1 MAVSFNID
9 GQAYSFP
16 DWATE
21 STQAQI
27 KDILAAMAKQNGV
40 GDATLKRLL
49 KATDDLVDSNKDE
62 NKKEEKRADEQKKR
76 DEKSLKASQELGK
89 NMKEFSEDLNDFAD
103 NLEAPT
109 GFFGRVRENLESD
122 GEQLGAAMGRA
133 AEITLGATATVAG
146 SLSVATGYVFSQLK
160 GAGETINGL
169 TRTGVGFNDTFAD
182 VGLTT
187 TQAIGNLG
195 ALGVGFAGAADL
207 IKNSSAVV
215 ATQGFARFNNTM
227 KFAADVSEDLG
238 MSFED
243 SMETFGDALSRRQK
257 LVNLGNVDQNRVNQ
271 TIRTTVKSQMAYAT
285 ALGASTEELQ
295 AFVDSLVRD
304 NGLLTASL
312 LGMSDTMRN
321 DVIAGV
327 EVFASGMAAMGG
339 KAGQDIAAA
348 FLEAGSAGA
357 IGLSDAAVGIVTALP
372 QMRGPMEDFAS
383 ALQSGTLSQ
392 DDANA
397 MVQNMTKELGNL
409 SDGEKQ
415 RIQLLARTGDES
427 AKMMANA
434 IAQFEQSE
442 SKLDKINEA
451 LGTGFNMDAVQQG
464 TNNFNKIMAQVSGGA
479 QNAFYTLFA
488 NPEILAVIEDA
499 MGEIL
504 GAFGFGVDSMSGIA
518 QQGGKELGEKFVP
531 MLKKAVTFVTDILKQ
546 FAEYVAPFF
555 KEDGGGLGALFSD
568 MWDRVTDA
576 AVGMLIKG
584 VAGFAVA
591 LFGFSVAKEFGK
603 SILMPQLTKF
613 MGGIFDKASG
623 AMGSVAS
630 KGAQGVMGS
639 AGAIGDKLKSS
650 AGAVTEKLS
659 GTKVGQMASS
669 KLGNV
674 MDKGKGMTDKLSG
687 SMTSGGKSG
696 GFLAKIAD
704 AVKEFG
710 DTKVVKGAASL
721 TLLGAALA
729 LTAVGLKTFNEVDPM
744 SLVKGGAALLGLVGI
759 ARLVGEASTDMLKG
773 AAGIAILGASLIPAA
788 YGFKMFNEV
797 DWGSLA
803 KGGTALLGLVG
814 VAKLIGNMTGA
825 LLKGALGIA
834 GLGASLIP
842 LAFSLNLMKD
852 VGAGT
857 IGVIAASL
865 VTLGLA
871 GAAVG
876 MTLPLMLAGAVG
888 IAALGASLLPLAI
901 SLNLMKGVGLETV
914 GVLAGSLVTLGA
926 AAAAMGIGLPFI
938 LAGSAAIAA
947 LGVALIPFAAGAQL
961 AGIGAQSLASGLK
974 DLANIPVGSIALSL
988 LGLGTAMTL
997 MLPLIPGLVLTG
1009 AALGALGVALIPF
1022 GVGAQLAGLGTQ
1034 SLAAGMSELDN
1045 VDLPNI
1051 ATGLLALGGAMT
1063 LMIPLIPG
1071 LLLTGTALGVA
1082 GVALLPFALGAAMAA
1097 GPTTE
1102 LAYALSMLNM
1112 IDPGQLVNLSGG
1124 ILALSGALSVMGLA
1138 IPLVMLAGM
1147 AAGPIKDLALA
1158 LMPLSAVDMFN
1169 LLLAGDAL
1177 KSLGS
1182 GMSALSGGSLMSSVK
1197 DGIGSLFGADS
1208 PIDKLKEFIGELSK
1222 LDVEPLI
1229 KTADAFEVLLVSSE
1243 KLPEFGVM
1251 LSVISEYTEPFIAQM
1266 RSLSNSV
1273 QDLGEDPFAPFGTLD
1288 THAESMILFSTS
1300 AEQLNN
1306 ALDSIDGYYV
1316 GDQFYAIGDGIQYMV
1331 EQMDELNMSDML
1343 KLGAMK
1349 LFGPSKEEKQEVEQK
1364 EAVKNVAFDK
1374 LHGGFGGAG
1383 LYELMDKI
1391 TAKSGANAMSSGEDP
1406 LSQILN
1412 RQTELGA
1419 AGVTVD
1425 SEALLSGDG
1434 ARIGTA
1440 MQEVTKQLQAQI
1452 DMYTMQQKTGV
1463 NQTPGMIDAY
1473 KMQEKQ
1479 GVDQTDQ
1486 TSGMIDAYKMQ
1497 EKQGVDQ
1504 ALVPTIGKAPEVET
1518 PAPTQQIP
1526 GAEATAVSNMTP
1538 PDQGGPTQVELL
1550 TELVRL
1556 QSENNRLA
1564 KKTKG
1569 SIENIEL

>member
-21 STQAQI
+21 STQDQI
-27 KDILAAMAKQNGV
+27 KDILSAMAKQSGV
-40 GDATLKRLL
+40 SDATLKKML
-49 KATDDLVDSNKDE
+49 KSTDDLIDANKDE

-76 DEKSLKASQELGK
+76 DEKALKASNELGQ

-133 AEITLGATATVAG
+133 AEITLGATASVVG
-146 SLSVATGYVFSQLK
+146 SLGVATGYVFSQLK
-160 GAGETINGL
+160 GAGETINSL

-195 ALGVGFAGAADL
+195 ALGVGFAGAAEL

-215 ATQGFARFNNTM
+215 ATQGFGRFNNSM

-243 SMETFGDALSRRQK
+243 SMETFGDALARRQK
-257 LVNLGNVDQNRVNQ
+257 IVNLGNVDQNRVNQ

-312 LGMSDTMRN
+312 LGMSDTVRN

-339 KAGQDIAAA
+339 KAGQDIASA

-357 IGLSDAAVGIVTALP
+357 IGLSDAATGIVTALP

-479 QNAFYTLFA
+479 QNAFYSLFA
-488 NPEILAVIEDA
+488 NPEILGVIEEA
-499 MGEIL
+499 MGEIM
-504 GAFGFGVDSMSGIA
+504 GAFGFGVDSMSGLA
-518 QQGGKELGEKFVP
+518 QEGGKELADKFVP

-555 KEDGGGLGALFSD
+555 AEDGGGLGALFAD

-576 AVGMLIKG
+576 AMGMLIKG

-623 AMGSVAS
+623 AMGGLAS
-630 KGAQGVMGS
+630 KGAKGVM
-639 AGAIGDKLKSS
+639 SS
-650 AGAVTEKLS
+650 AATLGESLKGKASSGPIGAVTEKLS
-659 GTKVGQMASS
+659 GTKVGKMASD
-669 KLGNV
+669 KLGGI

-687 SMTSGGKSG
+687 SMTGGGKSG
-696 GFLAKIAD
+696 GFLSKIAD

-710 DTKVVKGAASL
+710 DNKVVKGAASL
-721 TLLGAALA
+721 ALLGGALA
-729 LTAVGLKTFNEVDPM
+729 LTAVGLKTFNDVDFT
-744 SLVKGGAALLGLVGI
+744 SIVKGSVVLYGLVELAKRIGK
-759 ARLVGEASTDMLKG
+759 ASTDMLKG

-788 YGFKMFNEV
+788 YGLKMFNEV
-797 DWGSLA
+797 DFASLA

-814 VAKLIGNMTGA
+814 VAKLIGNMTGT

-834 GLGASLIP
+834 ALGASIIP

-857 IGVIAASL
+857 IGVLAASMI
-865 VTLGLA
+865 TLGLA

-876 MTLPLMLAGAVG
+876 MTLPLMLAGSVG
-888 IAALGASLLPLAI
+888 IAALGASILPLAV
-901 SLNLMKGVGLETV
+901 SLNLMKGIGMETI
-914 GVLAGSLVTLGA
+914 GVLAGSIITLGA
-926 AAAAMGIGLPFI
+926 AAAGLGFGLPFI
-938 LAGSAAIAA
+938 LAGAAAIAA
-947 LGVALIPFAAGAQL
+947 LGVALMPFALGATLAGAGTKAL
-961 AGIGAQSLASGLK
+961 AAGLK
-974 DLANIPVGSIALSL
+974 DLADIPVGGIALNL

-997 MLPLIPGLVLTG
+997 MIPLIPGLVLTG

-1022 GVGAQLAGLGTQ
+1022 GVGAALAGVGTR
-1034 SLAAGMSELDN
+1034 SLASGMTELN
-1045 VDLPNI
+1045 TVDLPKI
-1051 ATGLLALGGAMT
+1051 AVGLLALGGAMT
-1063 LMIPLIPG
+1063 VMIPLIPG

-1082 GVALLPFALGAAMAA
+1082 GVALLPFAIGASLAA

-1102 LAYALSMLNM
+1102 LAYALSLLNM
-1112 IDPGQLVNLSGG
+1112 VEPGQLVSLSGG

-1138 IPLVMLAGM
+1138 LPLVMLAGM
-1147 AAGPIKDLALA
+1147 AAGPIKELAVA
-1158 LMPLSAVDMFN
+1158 LLPLSMVDMYN

-1208 PIDKLKEFIGELSK
+1208 PIDKLKDFIKNLSDIDVHPLLDAAYGLDSLVTSGEQ
-1222 LDVEPLI
+1222 
-1229 KTADAFEVLLVSSE
+1229 
-1243 KLPEFGVM
+1243 LPRLAVTLAIVGDM
-1251 LSVISEYTEPFIAQM
+1251 IEPFIDSMAKLA
-1266 RSLSNSV
+1266 RSLGRIGDN
-1273 QDLGEDPFAPFGTLD
+1273 PFAPFD
-1288 THAESMILFSTS
+1288 TIDTYATSMTTFATS
-1300 AEQLNN
+1300 ADQLTN
-1306 ALDSIDGYYV
+1306 ALDAIDGEYM
-1316 GDQFYAIGDGIQYMV
+1316 GDQFLAIGDGIQYMV
-1331 EQMDELNMSDML
+1331 EQMDQLNMGDML

-1349 LFGPSKEEKQEVEQK
+1349 LFGPSKEEQQ
-1364 EAVKNVAFDK
+1364 ADA
-1374 LHGGFGGAG
+1374 
-1383 LYELMDKI
+1383 
-1391 TAKSGANAMSSGEDP
+1391 
-1406 LSQILN
+1406 
-1412 RQTELGA
+1412 A
-1419 AGVTVD
+1419 AGIKTRANKD
-1425 SEALLSGDG
+1425 TAQEKLYGGLGFDGDG
-1434 ARIGTA
+1434 GLTRLLKGLNHIGGQGVRESDMFVGAQTNTYA
-1440 MQEVTKQLQAQI
+1440 LAQATNLESYGVSVDREAIKEGGEVGQSAIADITRQL
-1452 DMYTMQQKTGV
+1452 GL
-1463 NQTPGMIDAY
+1463 MIDAY
-1473 KMQEKQ
+1473 KMQEKT
-1479 GVDQTDQ
+1479 GIDQT
-1486 TSGMIDAYKMQ
+1486 A
-1497 EKQGVDQ
+1497 
-1504 ALVPTIGKAPEVET
+1504 VPQVGRAPVPET
-1518 PAPTQQIP
+1518 PAEAPVQTPVAQ
-1526 GAEATAVSNMTP
+1526 ATAVENMTP
-1538 PDQGGPTQVELL
+1538 PEKAGGLTQVELL
-1550 TELVRL
+1550 QELVRL

-1569 SIENIEL
+1569 SIDNIEV

>member
-21 STQAQI
+21 STQDQI
-27 KDILAAMAKQNGV
+27 KDILSAMAKQNGV
-40 GDATLKRLL
+40 SDATLKKLL
-49 KATDDLVDSNKDE
+49 KSTDDMVDANKDE
-62 NKKEEKRADEQKKR
+62 NKKDEKRADEQKKR
-76 DEKSLKASQELGK
+76 DEKALKASNELGQ
-89 NMKEFSEDLNDFAD
+89 NMKEFSNDLSDFAD

-109 GFFGRVRENLESD
+109 GFFGKVRENLESD

-133 AEITLGATATVAG
+133 AEITLGATAAAVGT
-146 SLSVATGYVFSQLK
+146 LSVAGTYIFSQLK

-195 ALGVGFAGAADL
+195 ALGVGFQGAAEL

-215 ATQGFARFNNTM
+215 ATQGFGRFNNSM

-243 SMETFGDALSRRQK
+243 SMETFGDALARRQK
-257 LVNLGNVDQNRVNQ
+257 IVNLGNVDQNRVNQ

-339 KAGQDIAAA
+339 KAGQDIASA

-357 IGLSDAAVGIVTALP
+357 IGLSDAATGIVTALP

-479 QNAFYTLFA
+479 QNAFYSLFA
-488 NPEILAVIEDA
+488 NPEILGVIEDA
-499 MGEIL
+499 MGEIM
-504 GAFGFGVDSMSGIA
+504 GAFGFGVDSMSGLA
-518 QQGGKELGEKFVP
+518 QDGGKELADKFVP

-546 FAEYVAPFF
+546 FAEYVSPFF

-576 AVGMLIKG
+576 AMGMLIKG

-591 LFGFSVAKEFGK
+591 LFGFSVAKQFGK

-623 AMGSVAS
+623 AMGSVAA

-687 SMTSGGKSG
+687 SMTGGGKSG

-788 YGFKMFNEV
+788 YGLKMFNEV

-834 GLGASLIP
+834 GLGASLLP
-842 LAFSLNLMKD
+842 LAFSLSLMKD

-871 GAAVG
+871 GVAVG
-876 MTLPLMLAGAVG
+876 MTLPLMLAGSVG

-901 SLNLMKGVGLETV
+901 SLNLMKGVGMDTI

-974 DLANIPVGSIALSL
+974 DLANIPVGGIALNL

-1022 GVGAQLAGLGTQ
+1022 GVGAQLAGLGTE
-1034 SLAAGMSELDN
+1034 SLAAGMSKLNN
-1045 VDLPNI
+1045 VDLPTI
-1051 ATGLLALGGAMT
+1051 AKGLLALGGAMT

-1082 GVALLPFALGAAMAA
+1082 GVALLPFALGATLAA
-1097 GPTTE
+1097 GPTTD

-1112 IDPGQLVNLSGG
+1112 VDPGQLVSLSGG
-1124 ILALSGALSVMGLA
+1124 ILSLSGALSVMGLA

-1147 AAGPIKDLALA
+1147 AAGPIKALAVA
-1158 LMPLSAVDMFN
+1158 LMPLSMVDMYN

-1208 PIDKLKEFIGELSK
+1208 PIDKLKEFVKNLSDIDVHPLLDAAYGLESLVTSGER
-1222 LDVEPLI
+1222 
-1229 KTADAFEVLLVSSE
+1229 
-1243 KLPEFGVM
+1243 LPEFANTIAIVGEGM
-1251 LSVISEYTEPFIAQM
+1251 APFVGKMGYLASSIK
-1266 RSLSNSV
+1266 R
-1273 QDLGEDPFAPFGTLD
+1273 LGDDPFAPFGTLD
-1288 THAESMILFSTS
+1288 THAEGMTRFSTS
-1300 AEQLNN
+1300 AEQLTT
-1306 ALDSIDGYYV
+1306 ALDAIDGDYV
-1316 GDQFYAIGDGIQYMV
+1316 SDQFYAIGDGIQYMV
-1331 EQMDELNMSDML
+1331 EQMDELNMADML

-1349 LFGPSKEEKQEVEQK
+1349 LFGPSKEERQDAKQQS
-1364 EAVKNVAFDK
+1364 AVKSTAFDK
-1374 LHGGFGGAG
+1374 LHGDFGSNG
-1383 LYELMDKI
+1383 LYDLMDKI
-1391 TAKSGANAMSSGEDP
+1391 TAKSGANAMASGEDP
-1406 LSQILN
+1406 LSQIIS
-1412 RQTELGA
+1412 RQTELSA
-1419 AGVTVD
+1419 AGVNVD
-1425 SEALLSGDG
+1425 TTALLSGDTG
-1434 ARIGTA
+1434 KTTAA
-1440 MQEVTKQLQAQI
+1440 MQEVTRQLQAQI
-1452 DMYTMQQKTGV
+1452 DMY
-1463 NQTPGMIDAY
+1463 
-1473 KMQEKQ
+1473 KMQSNT
-1479 GVDQTDQ
+1479 GVDQT
-1486 TSGMIDAYKMQ
+1486 S
-1497 EKQGVDQ
+1497 
-1504 ALVPTIGKAPEVET
+1504 VPIMGRAAEPET
-1518 PAPTQQIP
+1518 PDTPQQTP
-1526 GAEATAVSNMTP
+1526 ATEASATAVANMTP
-1538 PDQGGPTQVELL
+1538 PSAGGPTQLELL
-1550 TELVRL
+1550 AELVKL

-1569 SIENIEL
+1569 SIESIEV